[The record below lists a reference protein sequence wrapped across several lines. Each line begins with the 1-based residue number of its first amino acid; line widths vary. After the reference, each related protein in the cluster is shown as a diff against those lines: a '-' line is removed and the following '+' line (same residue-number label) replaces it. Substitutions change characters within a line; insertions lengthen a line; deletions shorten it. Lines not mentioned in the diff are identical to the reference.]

1 MRKGSGLPCVVEG
14 SVETRT
20 VPIKYCKCKAA
31 HKNSSAHRIRR
42 GLCTNLRRA
51 ENRSK
56 YSTNT
61 SCFQINWLAIY
72 IYIYSTVP
80 RALWINNFT
89 IFAFGSPLCYMAA
102 VKLKKL
108 LQNSPSFY
116 QTIPE
121 RSPSHPCMGQWLSP
135 TEMTETVRLSCAVGT
150 LSCPSCHGV
159 SASPSL
165 CQFVG
170 LERGVSSDQ
179 SPTVC
184 NKKLYELP
192 VSIIQQRL
200 RFYQR
205 FFRNA
210 GLLRCDVLLVNSC
223 ISFE

>member
-1 MRKGSGLPCVVEG
+1 MRCWRKRWNTYGTHKVLQVQGS
-14 SVETRT
+14 TQKQQRT
-20 VPIKYCKCKAA
+20 SYQTWVMYELKTCGKQKQVLHKYVLFSNK
-31 HKNSSAHRIRR
+31 
-42 GLCTNLRRA
+42 
-51 ENRSK
+51 
-56 YSTNT
+56 
-61 SCFQINWLAIY
+61 LACNIY